1 MLILEEIIGVIML
14 RLEYAYLL
22 GKNIGPLTEAMHT
35 KVTHGESFSLDKNP
49 QISQEKY
56 CC

>member
-22 GKNIGPLTEAMHT
+22 EKNIGPLTEAMHT
-35 KVTHGESFSLDKNP
+35 KVTHGESFSMDKP
-49 QISQEKY
+49 QISYEKY